1 MKLIKKIATV
11 CMAVMFA
18 FGLGTFTACK
28 DTGSSSESS
37 GSGAS
42 ETLTAYKFIVLNADE
57 TPAQNV
63 SVQLCAYKEDGSLG
77 ACYQPVAVD
86 ANGIADKNPAGLPGA
101 GVYQIHIL
109 DASSNPVEFD
119 GATDTPAEYSE
130 ITLTLK
136 N

>member
-11 CMAVMFA
+11 CMAITFA
-18 FGLGTFTACK
+18 FGLGAFAACDK
-28 DTGSSSESS
+28 EDSSASSS
-37 GSGAS
+37 AS
-42 ETLTAYKFIVLNADE
+42 ESLTAYKFIVLNADE

-63 SVQLCAYKEDGSLG
+63 SVQLCSYNEDGSLG

-86 ANGIADKNPAGLPGA
+86 ANGVVDKNPAGLPGA

-109 DASSNPVEFD
+109 DASSTPIEFE
-119 GATDTPAEYSE
+119 GVTDTPAEYSE